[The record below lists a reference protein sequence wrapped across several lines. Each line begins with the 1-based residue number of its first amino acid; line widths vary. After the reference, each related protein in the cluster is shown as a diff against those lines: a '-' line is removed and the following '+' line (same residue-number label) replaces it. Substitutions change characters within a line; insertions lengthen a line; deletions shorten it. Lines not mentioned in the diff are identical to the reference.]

1 MDPLE
6 DVLALLETRSH
17 LSTSL
22 VAGGSWAV
30 RFDAPGRSEVQ
41 RRTTRWLPV

>member
-6 DVLALLETRSH
+6 DVLTLLETRSH

-22 VAGGSWAV
+22 VAGGRWAL
-30 RFDAPGRSEVQ
+30 RFEAPQG
-41 RRTTRWLPV
+41 